1 MTTSHVSGRDD
12 DTPETPDSVDVL
24 PPLREPEFD
33 DPTLAELDRSLRARY
48 PIIAVE
54 TAEEQRF
61 MALVEDLKAVRVHGE
76 RDFYTWSITSGLWQ
90 QPTPRSTLAETTEVL
105 DPEGERLT
113 DPLALLAHIK
123 RFADDT
129 GEGLFFLHDIA
140 PYLDGP
146 VPVRMMRE
154 VAMLLETKRVNIV
167 CTGLEWPAIPDLQ
180 AHVQHL
186 ALPLPDET
194 LLTKAVPDQMRNA
207 VRKARD
213 KGIVVEDCVAPE
225 KLVQACLGLNWPQA
239 RASLAKTFLKR
250 RGFTEASVADIV
262 EEKKTVVQ
270 GSGSLTWVEP
280 EPLDH
285 LGGYDHIRA
294 RMAVAAATLT
304 ARARAFGLEP
314 HKGFLLIGPP
324 GTGKDL
330 LARVIAGYL
339 DRPLVQFSM
348 GAAMGSGGGVI
359 GSAERAV
366 RRAME
371 LAETV
376 RCVFAIS
383 EFEKALGGLASSHR
397 SDGGTTARA
406 IGDLLDWMA
415 TQDKVFI
422 VATANDV
429 SHLEPEQIRSG
440 RFGEVHYIDF
450 PDERMRADIF
460 RVHLRLRGRA
470 PDRYDLDALAR
481 ETKTPNG
488 AYTGAE
494 IRTVVGRALEDAY
507 MDGEAELTMSHLVA
521 AIPRVDP
528 IAELAQD
535 RIKASRAWYEKNMGG
550 SARATGSG
558 AAARRAAPPV
568 AGLSDLAAD
577 L

>member
-1 MTTSHVSGRDD
+1 MSTNGSINRAGAPDADD
-12 DTPETPDSVDVL
+12 IL
-24 PPLREPEFD
+24 PPLAEPAFG
-33 DPTLAELDRSLRARY
+33 DPTLAELDRSLRARC
-48 PIIAVE
+48 PVIAVE

-61 MALVEDLKAVRVHGE
+61 MDLVEELKVVRVHGE
-76 RDFYTWSITSGLWQ
+76 REFYTWSVASGLWQ
-90 QPTPRSTLAETTEVL
+90 QPTPRTIPAPREVL
-105 DPEGERLT
+105 DPESQERLT

-123 RFADDT
+123 GFAVDRRQ
-129 GEGLFFLHDIA
+129 GIFFLHDAA
-140 PYLDGP
+140 PYLEGP
-146 VPVRMMRE
+146 LAVRTLRE
-154 VAMLLETKRVNIV
+154 LAMLLERKPVNIV

-186 ALPLPDET
+186 ALPLPGES
-194 LLTKAVPDQMRNA
+194 LLNALVPDQVRRALAAANA
-207 VRKARD
+207 KD
-213 KGIVVEDCVAPE
+213 IEVEDSVGPE
-225 KLVQACLGLNWPQA
+225 KLVQACLGLSWPQA
-239 RASLAKTFLKR
+239 RASLSKTFLKR
-250 RGFTEASVADIV
+250 RGFTEESVTDVI
-262 EEKKTVVQ
+262 EEKKTVIQ
-270 GSGSLTWVEP
+270 GAGSLTWVEP
-280 EPLDH
+280 ESMDH

-304 ARARAFGLEP
+304 PRARAFGLEP

-348 GAAMGSGGGVI
+348 GAAMGAGGGVI

-415 TQDKVFI
+415 TQDKVFV

-450 PDERMRADIF
+450 PDEVMRADIF

-470 PDRYDLDALAR
+470 PERYDLAALAR
-481 ETKTPNG
+481 ATKTDHG

-494 IRTVVGRALEDAY
+494 IRTVVGRALE
-507 MDGEAELTMSHLVA
+507 EAFMEDEADLTMAHLLG
-521 AIPRVDP
+521 AISRVDP
-528 IAELAQD
+528 ISELAQD

-550 SARATGSG
+550 SARAAGRSRT
-558 AAARRAAPPV
+558 ATPPP
-568 AGLSDLAAD
+568 AIGMSDLAAD